1 MKIAFFGSSLVSAYW
16 NGAAT
21 YYRGV
26 FRALAGLGYEIDF
39 CEPDIYDRQAN
50 RDLAEDPDYVRVRVY
65 RSDAELEELLE
76 RSRTADLV
84 VKCSGVGARD
94 TELEERIAA
103 LEGPLMRAFWDV
115 DAAHTL
121 ARIEGDPADHM
132 RRCIP
137 RYDVIFTY
145 GGGPPVVARYEA
157 LGARACHPV
166 YNGLDPDVHH
176 PVPFDPGYACDL
188 VFMGNRLPDREAR
201 VEQFF
206 LAVAEAL
213 PERSFLLG
221 GNGWG
226 DKALPANVRW
236 IGHVPTAAHNAIN
249 SSARLVLNIHREAMA
264 ENGFSPA
271 TRLFEAAGAGACQVT
286 DAWEGIEHFFEPGE
300 EVLVAYTPEDVAR
313 FVESVDDERA
323 RTIGAAARARALRDH
338 SYAGR
343 ARRVDEVLRAALAF
357 APASDLLGT

>member
-1 MKIAFFGSSLVSAYW
+1 MKISVFGSSIVSAYW

-21 YYRGV
+21 YYRGI
-26 FRALAGLGYEIDF
+26 FRALAALGHEIEF

-50 RDLAEDPDYVRVRVY
+50 RDLAEDPDYLRVRLY
-65 RSDAELEELLE
+65 RSDEELEGLLE
-76 RSRTADLV
+76 AARGADLV

-94 TELEERIAA
+94 KELEEGIAA
-103 LEGPLMRAFWDV
+103 LEGPAMRAFWDV

-121 ARIEGDPADHM
+121 ARIERDPADHM
-132 RRCIP
+132 RACIP
-137 RYDVIFTY
+137 LYDMIFTY
-145 GGGPPVVARYEA
+145 GGGPPVIERYRA

-176 PVPFDPGYACDL
+176 PVPFDPEYACDL

-206 LAVAEAL
+206 LGVAESL
-213 PERSFLLG
+213 PERSFMLG

-249 SSARLVLNIHREAMA
+249 CSARLVLNVHREAMA

-271 TRLFEAAGAGACQVT
+271 TRLFEAAGAGACQIT
-286 DAWEGIEHFFEPGE
+286 DAWTGIETFFEPGT
-300 EVLVAYTPEDVAR
+300 EVLVAHTPDDVGR
-313 FVESVDDERA
+313 FVTSIEDE
-323 RTIGAAARARALRDH
+323 AARAIGRAARERALREHTYD
-338 SYAGR
+338 GR
-343 ARRVDEVLRAALAF
+343 ARLVDEVLRAAVL
-357 APASDLLGT
+357 